1 MRRSVTTLLTYQ
13 DLSDVYYII
22 LFLLLTSYLRSYW
35 KLMMKKIDDDW

>member
-35 KLMMKKIDDDW
+35 KLMMTEIDDDW